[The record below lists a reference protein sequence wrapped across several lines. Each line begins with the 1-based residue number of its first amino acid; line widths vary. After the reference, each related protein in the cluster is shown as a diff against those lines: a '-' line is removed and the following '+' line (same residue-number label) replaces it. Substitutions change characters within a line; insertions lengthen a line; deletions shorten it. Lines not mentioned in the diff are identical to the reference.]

1 MPDNFGQYADT
12 VQGGTVT
19 FLKSE
24 RSVQRWGVRQ
34 RPLARTIL
42 QFGVDGGPGIT
53 HGITDPAYTTLLM
66 QVTDFDDRVFLDGV
80 PCPSRVLI
88 VLPPDSHFT
97 VTRSGP
103 LEWFSWSIPKS
114 EAIALKMVPAPLVPT
129 PLKTEKVM
137 VGLGAAEASRLRRTA
152 RHVLDIARPS
162 STDDGGQE
170 DILFD
175 ELESAWEKRDSTT
188 SLPCEETHSAE
199 QIVFRALKFVQS
211 RPDQAIEINAL
222 AKAGG
227 VGYRTLLRAFE
238 RYLKIPP
245 KHYLKL
251 RQINNVYHA
260 IRKCGGATV
269 LADILSAHGV
279 TEFGRFAGEYRSI
292 FGEPPSATLQR
303 CRLAKLDRIAPE
315 EHAPASTT

>member
-1 MPDNFGQYADT
+1 MPDTFGQYADR

-24 RSVQRWGVRQ
+24 LSIQHWEVRQ
-34 RPLARTIL
+34 QRLARTIL

-66 QVTDFDDRVFLDGV
+66 QITDFDDRVVLDGI

-88 VLPPDSHFT
+88 VLPPESHFT
-97 VTRSGP
+97 VTRAGP
-103 LEWFSWSIPKS
+103 LKWFSWSIPKS
-114 EAIALKMVPAPLVPT
+114 ETIALKIVPAPVVPT
-129 PLKTEKVM
+129 LLKTEKVM
-137 VGLGAAEASRLRRTA
+137 VGLGVEEASRLRQTA
-152 RHVLDIARPS
+152 CHVLDLPRSAS
-162 STDDGGQE
+162 ADDGNQE

-175 ELESAWEKRDSTT
+175 ELESAWKRRESTT
-188 SLPCEETHSAE
+188 NLPREETRSAE

-211 RPDQAIEINAL
+211 RPDQTIEINAL
-222 AKAGG
+222 ARAGG

-238 RYLKIPP
+238 KYLKLPP

-260 IRKCGGATV
+260 IRRCNNDTT
-269 LADILSAHGV
+269 LTDILFAHGV
-279 TEFGRFAGEYRSI
+279 SEFGRFAGEYRSI
-292 FGEPPSATLQR
+292 FGEPPSATLHR
-303 CRLAKLDRIAPE
+303 HRLETSDPVAHER
-315 EHAPASTT
+315 